1 MTAGLFLQIQNA
13 SPVYDRRG
21 ILVSHSYC
29 CDRIL
34 DQLYATFLPA
44 CFSGSLSSFSSEK
57 IPITKNAKAYEKLL
71 VFLDQNFVS
80 EIVKRD
86 LDTKVKPEFN
96 EFYEFLKEGFIMDK
110 LVVSLSTKRSSSR
123 S

>member
-1 MTAGLFLQIQNA
+1 MPRRSMTAEAFWFHTPTVVTGFLINDTRHTSRHA
-13 SPVYDRRG
+13 S
-21 ILVSHSYC
+21 LVHF
-29 CDRIL
+29 RL
-34 DQLYATFLPA
+34 
-44 CFSGSLSSFSSEK
+44 SLLRKSLLRK
-57 IPITKNAKAYEKLL
+57 CQAYEKLL

>member
-1 MTAGLFLQIQNA
+1 MPKRA
-13 SPVYDRRG
+13 
-21 ILVSHSYC
+21 
-29 CDRIL
+29 
-34 DQLYATFLPA
+34 
-44 CFSGSLSSFSSEK
+44 
-57 IPITKNAKAYEKLL
+57 KNLL

-80 EIVKRD
+80 AIVKRD

-110 LVVSLSTKRSSSR
+110 LVVSLSTKRLSSR

>member
-1 MTAGLFLQIQNA
+1 MIRDIPPGMLLWFTFVFL
-13 SPVYDRRG
+13 
-21 ILVSHSYC
+21 
-29 CDRIL
+29 
-34 DQLYATFLPA
+34 
-44 CFSGSLSSFSSEK
+44 SEK

-96 EFYEFLKEGFIMDK
+96 EFLRIPQRGIHQWISWWYPFQQNGCRRD
-110 LVVSLSTKRSSSR
+110 RS
-123 S
+123 

>member
-1 MTAGLFLQIQNA
+1 MTAEAFWFHTPTVVTGFLINDTRHTSRHA
-13 SPVYDRRG
+13 S
-21 ILVSHSYC
+21 LVHF
-29 CDRIL
+29 RL
-34 DQLYATFLPA
+34 
-44 CFSGSLSSFSSEK
+44 SLLRKSL
-57 IPITKNAKAYEKLL
+57 ITKNAKAYEKLL

-110 LVVSLSTKRSSSR
+110 LVVSLSTKRLSSR